1 MKNGSLF
8 RKLTGYLLCFIIGSL
23 VGWLY
28 EVILGLIVTGEWSDR
43 GILYLPLCPIYG
55 FGVLLILA
63 ALGEKRKRKP
73 LYIFL
78 YGFVLSTVLE
88 LTASYLIEWTLHMRL
103 WSYEQWPLHFEW
115 RISLPSSIIFGL
127 FSLLVIGLIY
137 PLIEKFVSKMPLFLG
152 ILLDIMLLAAVITD
166 SVFSILIW
174 YNI

>member
-1 MKNGSLF
+1 MKNHPLF
-8 RKLTGYLLCFIIGSL
+8 SGLTKYIFCFIIGSL

-28 EVILGLIVTGEWSDR
+28 EVVLGLIVTGVWSDR
-43 GILYLPLCPIYG
+43 GILNLPLCPIYG

-63 ALGEKRKRKP
+63 ALGEKRKRKL

-78 YGFVLSTVLE
+78 YGFIISTVLE
-88 LTASYLIEWTLHMRL
+88 LIASYLIEWILHIRL

-137 PLIEKFVSKMPLFLG
+137 PLIEKTVPKMPLFLR
-152 ILLDIMLLAAVITD
+152 ILLDITLLAVVAAD
-166 SVFSILIW
+166 AVFSILI
-174 YNI
+174 